1 MCTNSHASFRAENF
15 NVFEAE
21 ALEYLFDACA
31 LTHIP
36 PSMQRVLMFLKVE
49 YWNNSFMHVH

>member
-31 LTHIP
+31 LTP
-36 PSMQRVLMFLKVE
+36 MQ
-49 YWNNSFMHVH
+49 HVQ